1 MVLVTPRIAA
11 KRAEPILFAHRGGAA
26 AAPENTVEAFKLA
39 LEHGANGLESDVWV
53 TADDVAVLAHDE
65 RFGRRSRRRR
75 IADASAAE
83 LPTHVPT
90 LAGLFE
96 AVGTDFELSLD
107 IKDPDAIQAIVDVLH
122 SAGIGDRSWLCHPNL
137 DVLVSWR
144 QRWSDVR
151 LVHSTRPAAVSV
163 GPERH
168 AANLY
173 EQKIDAVNFRHDQW
187 SGGLTA
193 LYHRFGRYCFAWD
206 AQLERVATEMLDIG
220 TDAIFGDHVD
230 RLISARAAV
239 YL

>member
-1 MVLVTPRIAA
+1 MVLVTPKIAA

-26 AAPENTVEAFKLA
+26 AAPENTIEAFKLA

-75 IADASAAE
+75 IADVTAAE
-83 LPTHVPT
+83 LPEHVPT

-96 AVGTDFELSLD
+96 AVGNDYELSLD
-107 IKDPDAIQAIVDVLH
+107 IKDPAAIQATVDALH
-122 SAGIGDRSWLCHPNL
+122 WANIEERSWLCHPNL
-137 DVLVSWR
+137 DLLASWR
-144 QRWSDVR
+144 QRSSDVR
-151 LVHSTRPAAVSV
+151 LVHSTRLAALTA

-168 AANLY
+168 AATLY
-173 EQKIDAVNFRHDQW
+173 ERKIDAVNFRHDQW

-193 LYHRFGRYCFAWD
+193 LYHRFGLYCLAWD
-206 AQLERVATEMLDIG
+206 AQLERVATEMLDMG
-220 TDAIFGDHVD
+220 ADAIFGDHVD
-230 RLISARAAV
+230 RLICARNAI